1 MTILQKTKIKK
12 GSKMKSNNVVDK
24 MVLKVESSVLGAAYA
39 LTTKNEKELK
49 RNKLRLENSL
59 DCFSFLEGS
68 GEVKVNWLELYKTR
82 VWNTLFKVDK
92 VLGV

>member
-1 MTILQKTKIKK
+1 MDN
-12 GSKMKSNNVVDK
+12 NNVVDK

-68 GEVKVNWLELYKTR
+68 GEVKMGWLELNKTR

-92 VLGV
+92 VLGVN